1 MQTITEDKRT
11 YADKMMKRFKL
22 VDMREQY
29 SDIIAE
35 AESEQ
40 LDYMDFLVRLL
51 SVEEEGKNARR
62 QEMLLEKANFDR
74 FSSLSEI
81 DYSFNHSLDKDK
93 IEELGKLHFLQKQ
106 ENIII
111 IGPPGVGKSMIAT
124 GIGIN
129 ACNEG
134 KKVLFVNAKEFV
146 DKLYEKMTVGR
157 LADTLEDAFS
167 FICSISDMPKDTA
180 EISGKRKIMEFTHK
194 HPLLRWV
201 NRLADWR
208 YTQKGLKAVQ
218 GMQSYPCTFS
228 TPEKEEIIKAIE
240 QS

>member
-1 MQTITEDKRT
+1 MIKPLVEDYFAWVKEMLSDTAVLPKGKTADGLKYSLNQEKYLKVFLDHPDVPIDNSASERAIRTFCLGKKNWMFHNTANGAHSSALVYSISETAKRNNLRPYYYFRYT
-11 YADKMMKRFKL
+11 MMKRFKL

-40 LDYMDFLVRLL
+40 LDYMDFLIRLL

-111 IGPPGVGKSMIAT
+111 IGP
-124 GIGIN
+124 
-129 ACNEG
+129 
-134 KKVLFVNAKEFV
+134 
-146 DKLYEKMTVGR
+146 GR
-157 LADTLEDAFS
+157 KF
-167 FICSISDMPKDTA
+167 
-180 EISGKRKIMEFTHK
+180 
-194 HPLLRWV
+194 
-201 NRLADWR
+201 
-208 YTQKGLKAVQ
+208 
-218 GMQSYPCTFS
+218 
-228 TPEKEEIIKAIE
+228 
-240 QS
+240 

>member
-81 DYSFNHSLDKDK
+81 DYSFNHSLDKIRLK
-93 IEELGKLHFLQKQ
+93 NSENFISYRNKRTSLLLGHRELGK
-106 ENIII
+106 
-111 IGPPGVGKSMIAT
+111 V
-124 GIGIN
+124 
-129 ACNEG
+129 
-134 KKVLFVNAKEFV
+134 
-146 DKLYEKMTVGR
+146 
-157 LADTLEDAFS
+157 
-167 FICSISDMPKDTA
+167 
-180 EISGKRKIMEFTHK
+180 
-194 HPLLRWV
+194 
-201 NRLADWR
+201 
-208 YTQKGLKAVQ
+208 
-218 GMQSYPCTFS
+218 
-228 TPEKEEIIKAIE
+228 
-240 QS
+240 

>member
-40 LDYMDFLVRLL
+40 LDYMDFLIRLL

-134 KKVLFVNAKEFV
+134 KKVL
-146 DKLYEKMTVGR
+146 L
-157 LADTLEDAFS
+157 
-167 FICSISDMPKDTA
+167 
-180 EISGKRKIMEFTHK
+180 
-194 HPLLRWV
+194 
-201 NRLADWR
+201 
-208 YTQKGLKAVQ
+208 
-218 GMQSYPCTFS
+218 
-228 TPEKEEIIKAIE
+228 
-240 QS
+240 

>member
-111 IGPPGVGKSMIAT
+111 IGPPGVGKSMIAKM
-124 GIGIN
+124 I
-129 ACNEG
+129 C
-134 KKVLFVNAKEFV
+134 KKLQQSVWLKFCKALWQSNDQFSC
-146 DKLYEKMTVGR
+146 LNT
-157 LADTLEDAFS
+157 FS
-167 FICSISDMPKDTA
+167 FCSAFFKFFLITLCKFSPEFPFCGFINCIEIFLFCMTGYISDSA
-180 EISGKRKIMEFTHK
+180 FNI
-194 HPLLRWV
+194 
-201 NRLADWR
+201 A
-208 YTQKGLKAVQ
+208 
-218 GMQSYPCTFS
+218 
-228 TPEKEEIIKAIE
+228 
-240 QS
+240 

>member
-111 IGPPGVGKSMIAT
+111 IGPPGVGKSMIANC
-124 GIGIN
+124 N
-129 ACNEG
+129 AD
-134 KKVLFVNAKEFV
+134 VNSHLDSPVSVFEYFHAS
-146 DKLYEKMTVGR
+146 
-157 LADTLEDAFS
+157 AF
-167 FICSISDMPKDTA
+167 A
-180 EISGKRKIMEFTHK
+180 
-194 HPLLRWV
+194 L
-201 NRLADWR
+201 
-208 YTQKGLKAVQ
+208 
-218 GMQSYPCTFS
+218 
-228 TPEKEEIIKAIE
+228 
-240 QS
+240 

>member
-111 IGPPGVGKSMIAT
+111 IGPPGVGKSM
-124 GIGIN
+124 
-129 ACNEG
+129 
-134 KKVLFVNAKEFV
+134 
-146 DKLYEKMTVGR
+146 
-157 LADTLEDAFS
+157 
-167 FICSISDMPKDTA
+167 
-180 EISGKRKIMEFTHK
+180 
-194 HPLLRWV
+194 
-201 NRLADWR
+201 
-208 YTQKGLKAVQ
+208 
-218 GMQSYPCTFS
+218 
-228 TPEKEEIIKAIE
+228 
-240 QS
+240 